1 MTLFICFFFFPWM
14 AFESIEGI
22 FPLMIQGRW
31 PAWQSYPKVV
41 YGNQKIVKPENNQR
55 IVTFCLMRVRIDV
68 TKLLRLI
75 IDASFQIYHMEN
87 GK

>member
-1 MTLFICFFFFPWM
+1 M
-14 AFESIEGI
+14 AFESTGGI
-22 FPLMIQGRW
+22 FFLMIQGCW

-75 IDASFQIYHMEN
+75 IDASFQIYHMDN